1 MKSTQI
7 KLNSKKYKR
16 KKHLKSTMNCLN
28 ILLNI
33 LKQYSRT
40 ILKNLMIKNK
50 LNKQVKMII
59 VNITISWIKII
70 FLNLSEIKLII
81 IKMLLKSIFN
91 LQENKKKKGLKHLK
105 CIFSFFNFLK
115 ITIFVSSRIMLILS
129 RNLRNQ
135 LLFIL
140 EIYSSIMQNKLNKW
154 VQNKLKASF
163 ISTRKKYLTFLPF
176 GSRNNHLILFL
187 FYMLELLKDLRK
199 SLKFWQIIQISRWK
213 YIHLGCLNKK

>member
-1 MKSTQI
+1 
-7 KLNSKKYKR
+7 
-16 KKHLKSTMNCLN
+16 
-28 ILLNI
+28 
-33 LKQYSRT
+33 
-40 ILKNLMIKNK
+40 
-50 LNKQVKMII
+50 
-59 VNITISWIKII
+59 
-70 FLNLSEIKLII
+70 
-81 IKMLLKSIFN
+81 MLLKSIFN
-91 LQENKKKKGLKHLK
+91 LQENKKKKELKHLK

-187 FYMLELLKDLRK
+187 FSMLELLKDLRK